1 MVDQAQVTMAEERAE
16 LPPRAVARGT
26 AEFLHD
32 VLTLA
37 ELQGKLAVVD
47 FREGTA
53 KVVVT
58 LVALM
63 IGVAWGLGCFPIAL
77 VALAVALKES
87 TTLSLSAS
95 FGIALLVGLGL
106 SALLAIPALIA
117 LRAEMNMFERSAK
130 ECRRNLQWFKDTL
143 KRLPQSTS
151 ASRWPHSGASRW

>member
-1 MVDQAQVTMAEERAE
+1 MVDQAQVTATEDRPE

-32 VLTLA
+32 VMTLA
-37 ELQGKLAVVD
+37 ELQGKLALVD

-53 KVVVT
+53 KILISV
-58 LVALM
+58 VALV
-63 IGVAWGLGCFPIAL
+63 IGVAWGMGCFPVAL

-106 SALLAIPALIA
+106 SALLAIPALFA
-117 LRAEMNMFERSAK
+117 LKAETHMFDRSLA
-130 ECRRNLQWFKDTL
+130 EWRRNLQWFKDTL
-143 KRLPQSTS
+143 KRLSHGTG
-151 ASRWPHSGASRW
+151 ASHWPHSSTRRW

>member
-1 MVDQAQVTMAEERAE
+1 MVDQAQVTMADERTE
-16 LPPRAVARGT
+16 LPPQAVARGT
-26 AEFLHD
+26 GEFLHD

-37 ELQGKLAVVD
+37 ELQGKLALVD
-47 FREGTA
+47 LREGTA

-58 LVALM
+58 LVALI
-63 IGVAWGLGCFPIAL
+63 IGIAWGLGCFPIAL

-117 LRAEMNMFERSAK
+117 LKAEMHMFDRSQS
-130 ECRRNLQWFKDTL
+130 EWRRNLQWFKDTL
-143 KRLPQSTS
+143 KRLPHTTS
-151 ASRWPHSGASRW
+151 ASHWPHSGASRW

>member
-47 FREGTA
+47 LREGTA

-58 LVALM
+58 LAALM

-117 LRAEMNMFERSAK
+117 LRAEVHMFDRSLT
-130 ECRRNLQWFKDTL
+130 EWRRNLQWFKDTL
-143 KRLPQSTS
+143 KRLPNTS
-151 ASRWPHSGASRW
+151 SGSHWPHSGASRL